1 MGFEILLS
9 VLLIASYH
17 LQYGNGRMILTMKD
31 FISNSNSTNVD
42 HSQAFQ
48 NAWRALC
55 GGKGGSA
62 SFVIQ
67 AHETYT
73 IQPQLLEGP
82 CMPRNIHIQIDGTIE
97 APKMANDWGR
107 NKLDC
112 WLCFEKV
119 TGLVLTGS
127 GVLNTHGESWWSSV
141 ALQSRP
147 VAVRFFGCQNILYN
161 GLTQINSPRNH
172 ITILDSN
179 NATLSNLHLIAP
191 ASSPNTDGI
200 DISHSQNINIMSS
213 TIKTGDDCVAIKRN
227 SYNINVTYVTCGPGH
242 GISIGSLGEGG
253 ASEVVQNVN
262 VRHCTFTGTQNGAR
276 IKTWPATAVK
286 VSDVTFRSFTGTC
299 AAPIAIKL
307 DCDPNTGCDN
317 IVMEQINIASSSP
330 KTPLTSYCKFAHV
343 VSRFVS
349 IPITCSFHT
358 EDSQPAS
365 LNPQPS
371 APYAISP
378 TTPHTQPHAPTTQP
392 PLFFRFYT
400 NFKAFLGRLGRNC

>member
-1 MGFEILLS
+1 MF
-9 VLLIASYH
+9 
-17 LQYGNGRMILTMKD
+17 
-31 FISNSNSTNVD
+31 
-42 HSQAFQ
+42 FQ
-48 NAWRALC
+48 
-55 GGKGGSA
+55 
-62 SFVIQ
+62 
-67 AHETYT
+67 
-73 IQPQLLEGP
+73 
-82 CMPRNIHIQIDGTIE
+82 
-97 APKMANDWGR
+97 
-107 NKLDC
+107 
-112 WLCFEKV
+112 
-119 TGLVLTGS
+119 
-127 GVLNTHGESWWSSV
+127 
-141 ALQSRP
+141 
-147 VAVRFFGCQNILYN
+147 
-161 GLTQINSPRNH
+161 
-172 ITILDSN
+172 
-179 NATLSNLHLIAP
+179 
-191 ASSPNTDGI
+191 
-200 DISHSQNINIMSS
+200 
-213 TIKTGDDCVAIKRN
+213 
-227 SYNINVTYVTCGPGH
+227 
-242 GISIGSLGEGG
+242 
-253 ASEVVQNVN
+253 
-262 VRHCTFTGTQNGAR
+262 
-276 IKTWPATAVK
+276 ATAVK